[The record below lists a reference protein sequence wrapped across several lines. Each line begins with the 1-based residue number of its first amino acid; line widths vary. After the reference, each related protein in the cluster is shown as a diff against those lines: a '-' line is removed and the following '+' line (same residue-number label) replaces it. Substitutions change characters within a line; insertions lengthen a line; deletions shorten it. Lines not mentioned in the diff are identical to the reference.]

1 MAIRKNSSLK
11 GFLSDGILKLVEQGK
26 VRNEL
31 QKLKRPD
38 NDCSPILREVTPMT
52 VYKLVSLF
60 VLIFGTMVASLLIL
74 AFEIISFKKAN
85 KKSNQTLDKD
95 QDLEEAQQLVD
106 RLQKIFS
113 KRKDLEEFHGSI
125 KNLSILLEN
134 KNSNA
139 MI

>member
-1 MAIRKNSSLK
+1 
-11 GFLSDGILKLVEQGK
+11 
-26 VRNEL
+26 
-31 QKLKRPD
+31 
-38 NDCSPILREVTPMT
+38 MT

-139 MI
+139 MIWK